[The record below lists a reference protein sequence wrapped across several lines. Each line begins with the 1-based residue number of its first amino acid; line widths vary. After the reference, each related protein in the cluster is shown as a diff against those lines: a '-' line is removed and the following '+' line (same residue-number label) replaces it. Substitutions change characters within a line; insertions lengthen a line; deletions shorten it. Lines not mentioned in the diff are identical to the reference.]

1 MTDDRS
7 VVLLT
12 VDSLRADYCGFMG
25 SERGVTPNM
34 DRHAAEGLVFE
45 NAVTPGPS
53 TLDAMPGIFTGVDL
67 VESDAGDLQ
76 DRLQHHMRA
85 HRSLPERFVDAGYET
100 AAFTANPWTS
110 RQFGFD
116 TGFDH
121 FEDFLEDPADGEA
134 SGDESVRDTE
144 VTGDGPTGGARNT
157 ADTADASRGGS
168 DTGDGDGEADGST
181 LSPFGLVRR
190 WAGESSMFQA
200 WGSFADDAIAWADDA
215 DDPYFLWLFLV
226 DVHMP
231 YLPVS
236 GVRSQTRP
244 ETYAANLWL
253 YLNGHEAGPL
263 ESLARPR
270 LVRAYEDTIRYTDDL
285 FDRFLADLP
294 GDPLVAFHADH
305 GEAFGEGGV
314 YGHGPTLSEEQ
325 VHVPLFVANGPT
337 GRVERP
343 FSLRRLPDLLL
354 ALGTG
359 EGDVAD
365 LTGPYATTRNR
376 DPKFALRGSDWKYVD
391 DDGEPHLSD
400 LESGAQLAVDG
411 DGPAGREPME
421 GERLSTDGPLPA
433 LADDYVTAWQTHE
446 RERRRVAEAAR
457 EVAETTDC

>member
-1 MTDDRS
+1 
-7 VVLLT
+7 
-12 VDSLRADYCGFMG
+12 
-25 SERGVTPNM
+25 
-34 DRHAAEGLVFE
+34 
-45 NAVTPGPS
+45 
-53 TLDAMPGIFTGVDL
+53 
-67 VESDAGDLQ
+67 
-76 DRLQHHMRA
+76 
-85 HRSLPERFVDAGYET
+85 
-100 AAFTANPWTS
+100 
-110 RQFGFD
+110 
-116 TGFDH
+116 
-121 FEDFLEDPADGEA
+121 
-134 SGDESVRDTE
+134 
-144 VTGDGPTGGARNT
+144 
-157 ADTADASRGGS
+157 
-168 DTGDGDGEADGST
+168 
-181 LSPFGLVRR
+181 
-190 WAGESSMFQA
+190 MFQA
-200 WGSFADDAIAWADDA
+200 WGSFADDATAWANDA

-285 FDRFLADLP
+285 FDRFVADLD

-314 YGHGPTLSEEQ
+314 YGHGPALSEEQ

-359 EGDVAD
+359 DGDGTRDVTD

-376 DPKFALRGSDWKYVD
+376 DPKFALRGADWKYVD
-391 DDGEPHLSD
+391 DDGQPHLYD
-400 LESGAQLAVDG
+400 LASGEHLAVEG
-411 DGPAGREPME
+411 DGSADAGPTERRPTD
-421 GERLSTDGPLPA
+421 GERLSTDGPLA
-433 LADDYVTAWQTHE
+433 VTAEEYVTAWQTHE
-446 RERRRVAEAAR
+446 RERQRVAEAAR
-457 EVAETTDC
+457 EVADTTDC

>member
-7 VVLLT
+7 VVLVT

-25 SERGVTPNM
+25 SERGLTPNL

-67 VESDAGDLQ
+67 VDSDEGDLQ

-85 HRSLPERFVDAGYET
+85 HTSLPERFADAGYET

-116 TGFDH
+116 AGFDH
-121 FEDFLEDPADGEA
+121 FEDFLDGPADDGAPRDEAGADQEAADDEGE
-134 SGDESVRDTE
+134 
-144 VTGDGPTGGARNT
+144 
-157 ADTADASRGGS
+157 
-168 DTGDGDGEADGST
+168 ST
-181 LSPFGLVRR
+181 LSPLGLVRR

-200 WGSFADDAIAWADDA
+200 WGSFADDAIAWAEDA
-215 DDPYFLWLFLV
+215 DEPYFLWLFLV

-270 LVRAYEDTIRYTDDL
+270 LVSAYEDTIRYTDDL
-285 FDRFLADLP
+285 YERFVAELAD
-294 GDPLVAFHADH
+294 DPLVAFHADH

-337 GRVERP
+337 GRVDRP
-343 FSLRRLPDLLL
+343 FSLRRLPDLLV

-359 EGDVAD
+359 EGDVDA

-376 DPKFALRGSDWKYVD
+376 DPKFALRGADWKYVD
-391 DDGEPHLSD
+391 DDGEPHLYD
-400 LESGAQLAVDG
+400 LASGEHMEADEPLAAV
-411 DGPAGREPME
+411 
-421 GERLSTDGPLPA
+421 
-433 LADDYVTAWQTHE
+433 ADEYVRAWQTHE
-446 RERRRVAEAAR
+446 RERQRVAEAAR

>member
-1 MTDDRS
+1 
-7 VVLLT
+7 
-12 VDSLRADYCGFMG
+12 
-25 SERGVTPNM
+25 
-34 DRHAAEGLVFE
+34 
-45 NAVTPGPS
+45 
-53 TLDAMPGIFTGVDL
+53 MPGIFTGVDL

-85 HRSLPERFVDAGYET
+85 HTSLPERFAEAGYET

-116 TGFDH
+116 AGFDH
-121 FEDFLEDPADGEA
+121 FEDFL
-134 SGDESVRDTE
+134 
-144 VTGDGPTGGARNT
+144 DGPTYAEGESG
-157 ADTADASRGGS
+157 DAA
-168 DTGDGDGEADGST
+168 DGDRDSGGGDSDDEGEST
-181 LSPFGLVRR
+181 LSPLGLVRR

-200 WGSFADDAIAWADDA
+200 WGSFADDAIAWANDA
-215 DDPYFLWLFLV
+215 EEPYFLWLFLV

-285 FDRFLADLP
+285 YERFVADLP

-337 GRVERP
+337 GRVQRP
-343 FSLRRLPDLLL
+343 FSLRRLPDLLMAL
-354 ALGTG
+354 ATG
-359 EGDVAD
+359 EGDVDD

-376 DPKFALRGSDWKYVD
+376 DPKFALRGADWKYVD
-391 DDGEPHLSD
+391 DDGQPHLYD
-400 LESGAQLAVDG
+400 LANGEHLVVDG
-411 DGPAGREPME
+411 DE
-421 GERLSTDGPLPA
+421 STDGEPAESGLTEGDRLSADGPLA
-433 LADDYVTAWQTHE
+433 VVADEYVRAWQTHE
-446 RERRRVAEAAR
+446 RERQRVAEAAR

>member
-7 VVLLT
+7 VVLVT

-25 SERGVTPNM
+25 SNRGLTPNM

-67 VESDAGDLQ
+67 VDSDDGDLQ

-85 HRSLPERFVDAGYET
+85 HTSLPERFADAGYET

-116 TGFDH
+116 AGFDH
-121 FEDFLEDPADGEA
+121 FEDFLDGPADDVASRDEA
-134 SGDESVRDTE
+134 AADQE
-144 VTGDGPTGGARNT
+144 T
-157 ADTADASRGGS
+157 ADD
-168 DTGDGDGEADGST
+168 EEEST
-181 LSPFGLVRR
+181 LSPLGLVRR

-200 WGSFADDAIAWADDA
+200 WGSFADDAVAWAEDA
-215 DDPYFLWLFLV
+215 DEPYFLWLFLV

-270 LVRAYEDTIRYTDDL
+270 LVSAYEDTIRYTDDL
-285 FDRFLADLP
+285 YERFVAELAD
-294 GDPLVAFHADH
+294 DPLVAFHADH

-314 YGHGPTLSEEQ
+314 YGHGPSLSEEQ

-343 FSLRRLPDLLL
+343 FSLRRLPDLLVAL
-354 ALGTG
+354 ATG

-376 DPKFALRGSDWKYVD
+376 DPKFALRGADWKYVD
-391 DDGEPHLSD
+391 DDGDLHLYD
-400 LESGAQLAVDG
+400 LAS
-411 DGPAGREPME
+411 
-421 GERLSTDGPLPA
+421 GERLAADGPLA
-433 LADDYVTAWQTHE
+433 AVADEYVRAWQTHE
-446 RERRRVAEAAR
+446 RERQRVSEAAR

>member
-7 VVLLT
+7 VVLVT

-85 HRSLPERFVDAGYET
+85 HTSLPERFAEAGYET

-116 TGFDH
+116 GGFDH
-121 FEDFLEDPADGEA
+121 FEDFLDGPAEEDADGAADATASDAEDADDAPADG
-134 SGDESVRDTE
+134 SDD
-144 VTGDGPTGGARNT
+144 DG
-157 ADTADASRGGS
+157 
-168 DTGDGDGEADGST
+168 DGST
-181 LSPFGLVRR
+181 LSPLGLVRR

-200 WGSFADDAIAWADDA
+200 WGSFADDALAWTEDA

-285 FDRFLADLP
+285 FERFVADLD
-294 GDPLVAFHADH
+294 GSPLVAFHADH
-305 GEAFGEGGV
+305 GEAFGEDGV
-314 YGHGPTLSEEQ
+314 YGHGPSLAEEQ

-337 GRVERP
+337 GKAERP
-343 FSLRRLPDLLL
+343 FSLRRLPDLLVAL
-354 ALGTG
+354 AAGDG
-359 EGDVAD
+359 DSEGDGDIESDVD
-365 LTGPYATTRNR
+365 ELTGPYATTRNR
-376 DPKFALRGSDWKYVD
+376 DPKFALRGTDWKYVD
-391 DDGEPHLSD
+391 DDGEGHLYDLAASETTRASD
-400 LESGAQLAVDG
+400 ASEGGRLA
-411 DGPAGREPME
+411 
-421 GERLSTDGPLPA
+421 TDGPLAA

-457 EVAETTDC
+457 AVADTTDS